1 MPPFPKP
8 KFQYTY
14 DVSAEI
20 NHLRQHK
27 LTRGVPAKAQ
37 DRLLIARWNIENF
50 GVQERTGD
58 DRQLIAE
65 VIGWFDAFAVQETH
79 VSPSSTTAPNSLC
92 WKKSVRSRSRRGTTQ
107 RFRSRAS
114 RKHSRA
120 STGTRTSRRSRLG
133 SSQS

>member
-20 NHLRQHK
+20 DHLRQHK

-37 DRLLIARWNIENF
+37 DRLLIATWNIANF

-58 DRQLIAE
+58 DRELIAE
-65 VIGWFDAFAVQETH
+65 VIGWFDAFAVQETQGKYAGFDRN
-79 VSPSSTTAPNSLC
+79 PYFAYEKPRC
-92 WKKSVRSRSRRGTTQ
+92 ARRLQHAEG
-107 RFRSRAS
+107 
-114 RKHSRA
+114 
-120 STGTRTSRRSRLG
+120 
-133 SSQS
+133 